1 MEQEEGRTL
10 KVLNSINE
18 MIALAFNLVSKQPA
32 LLPLYR
38 RLLESAVATMPK
50 ARQFDAVME
59 SAFDKISEE
68 LNKPD
73 HVPQT
78 IKISDGKQ
86 VREKATKT
94 QKNISE
100 SLNNNAKL

>member
-1 MEQEEGRTL
+1 
-10 KVLNSINE
+10 
-18 MIALAFNLVSKQPA
+18 MICHGCSVRHIKDNT
-32 LLPLYR
+32 YR
-38 RLLESAVATMPK
+38 
-50 ARQFDAVME
+50 
-59 SAFDKISEE
+59 
-68 LNKPD
+68 
-73 HVPQT
+73 